1 MKASHKKV
9 VIYTT
14 RFCPYC
20 VAAKKLLTSKNI
32 HFEEIDIT
40 HDDEMWDKLVEL
52 TGGRQT
58 VPQIFVD
65 EKLIGG
71 YDDLV
76 KFYNSGKSI

>member
-1 MKASHKKV
+1 MV
-9 VIYTT
+9 IIYTT
-14 RFCPYC
+14 RNCPYC
-20 VAAKKLLTSKNI
+20 VAAKRLLFSKKVS
-32 HFEEIDIT
+32 FEEIDIT
-40 HDDEMWDKLVEL
+40 HRDKMWDKLVEL

-71 YDDLV
+71 YDDLL